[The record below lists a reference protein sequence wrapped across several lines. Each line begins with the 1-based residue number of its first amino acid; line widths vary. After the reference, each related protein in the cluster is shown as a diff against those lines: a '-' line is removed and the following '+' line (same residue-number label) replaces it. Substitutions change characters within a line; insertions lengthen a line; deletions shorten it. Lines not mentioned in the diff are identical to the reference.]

1 MLVYFELFI
10 ARREWSEVKVVQM
23 FTLEVNRTSE
33 NEKDGSWGK
42 EEEGERETYAK
53 GFKWYHS

>member
-1 MLVYFELFI
+1 MRVYFEPFI
-10 ARREWSEVKVVQM
+10 ARREWTWSEVKVVQM

-42 EEEGERETYAK
+42 EEEGERERNL
-53 GFKWYHS
+53 GEGI